1 MDLLLS
7 LRLIGEE
14 IRDRVLK
21 MGARNG
27 FHSNWLSVAF
37 LVVFWRVYEFGGTRN
52 WKKMRMNFFW
62 GIEN

>member
-1 MDLLLS
+1 M
-7 LRLIGEE
+7 I
-14 IRDRVLK
+14 VFCLK